1 MAFHCDTAPFVM
13 PNSRANAFDPPA
25 NLIAISFVIRSVYY
39 TMNVPSTKQDMTM
52 DHTNRTLYG
61 VLSQLRQIEDSD
73 ITPFV
78 ARQLIASTMSLLN
91 QASADVVKATKDPL
105 MDAFMRLDELCES
118 EFYKK

>member
-1 MAFHCDTAPFVM
+1 
-13 PNSRANAFDPPA
+13 
-25 NLIAISFVIRSVYY
+25 
-39 TMNVPSTKQDMTM
+39 M

-91 QASADVVKATKDPL
+91 QSSADVVKATKDPL
-105 MDAFMRLDELCES
+105 MDAFMRLDDLCES
-118 EFYKK
+118 EFYSGTRQ